1 MPTREERKKAL
12 MDQTRQS
19 HRERGQRAKGSLAE
33 QVLRGFPLDVEWAEL
48 RTGRDL
54 NEFDIVPFY
63 ITQEWFKDMKMKSG
77 RRAEAKSDVGYL
89 SYKFEI
95 PCHRGVGP
103 NNEWWL
109 CNFELFGKPCV
120 MCEQKF
126 AEFDKPKAE
135 QNEDIWRPL
144 LASWRDFY
152 NVYDYNNP
160 EKDIH
165 PFEISYAHFEEALL
179 EAIELDEDQLLCPW
193 DVDEGKIIEFKAK
206 EEKFKGYTYPKP
218 LEGSFNFADRS
229 QPYSDEDLDRTWS
242 FDKYL
247 YIPKYDELARA
258 FYGVEDLGEVGRGAE
273 QEEQQEEQAPTRSRT
288 RSRQRPVEEEEEQAP
303 TRSRG
308 RTRTREPEPEVEE
321 QEEEEQSPRAR
332 RDRRATDKKQT
343 DSECPAGGEFGYDC
357 NELDDC
363 QDCPDEVFDKCVELQ
378 DNLKAEEGAKAGA
391 VTGDPEVEEEQKPTR
406 RSRRRTR

>member
-1 MPTREERKKAL
+1 MPTREERRKAL

-77 RRAEAKSDVGYL
+77 RRPEAKSDVGYL

-95 PCHRGVGP
+95 ACHRGVGH

-109 CNFELFGKPCV
+109 CNFETFGKPCV
-120 MCEQKF
+120 MCEEKF
-126 AEFDKPKAE
+126 AEFDKPKGE
-135 QNEDIWRPL
+135 QDEKVWRPL

-165 PFEISYAHFEEALL
+165 PFEISYVHFEDALL
-179 EAIELDEDQLLCPW
+179 QAIELDEDELLCPW
-193 DVDEGKIIEFKAK
+193 DPDDGKIVEFKAK
-206 EEKFKGYTYPKP
+206 EEQFKGYSYNKP
-218 LEGSFNFADRS
+218 LEGSFGFADRD
-229 QPYSDEDLDRTWS
+229 QPYTDEDLERTWS

-258 FYGVEDLGEVGRGAE
+258 FYGVEDLGEVGRGSE
-273 QEEQQEEQAPTRSRT
+273 PEQQEEERLTRSRV
-288 RSRQRPVEEEEEQAP
+288 RSRQRPAEEEEQAP

-308 RTRTREPEPEVEE
+308 RARTREPEPEV

-332 RDRRATDKKQT
+332 RDRRKTDKGGGG
-343 DSECPAGGEFGYDC
+343 ECPAGGEFGKDC
-357 NELDDC
+357 NELDEC
-363 QDCPDEVFDKCVELQ
+363 QDCPDDIFDKCVELQ
-378 DNLKAEEGAKAGA
+378 DELKAKEALGEDAKKAEPKEE
-391 VTGDPEVEEEQKPTR
+391 KPKR
-406 RSRRRTR
+406 RSRRTR